1 MFAEGKEIQMRQAA
15 HTRLELRAKWQR
27 PYVSPT
33 SYLPN
38 LVGRGNQLPN
48 LACGSMLAVS
58 VVLDA
63 LVEVYLSPYS
73 DGIPMYTKTPYNLL
87 RDIDAFGEECLRA
100 ADDATK

>member
-1 MFAEGKEIQMRQAA
+1 MVRRDSRGKLCPFLSAWVQG
-15 HTRLELRAKWQR
+15 RAKR

-48 LACGSMLAVS
+48 FACGSMLAVS
-58 VVLDA
+58 VVLDV

-100 ADDATK
+100 AGDATK